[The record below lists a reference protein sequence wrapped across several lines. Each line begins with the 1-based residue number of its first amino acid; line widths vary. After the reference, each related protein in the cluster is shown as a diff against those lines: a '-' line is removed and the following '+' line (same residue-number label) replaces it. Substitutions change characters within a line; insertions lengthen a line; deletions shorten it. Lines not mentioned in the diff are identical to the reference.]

1 MQARAEGAWT
11 GGKEHG
17 HEEGEDKEASREAR
31 ISKENLKQQCL
42 PLTLAVEEGKGGKA
56 RWLWDSSFLWKDR
69 QNPAQERR
77 KRESVAQGQLNLGSR
92 GWVALAKGGCLR
104 GKVAGLEQ
112 ERMTAV
118 EEVKPGMG
126 FPLGMTEQ
134 REGEQH

>member
-1 MQARAEGAWT
+1 MRSEGEWT

-17 HEEGEDKEASREAR
+17 REDREGSREAR
-31 ISKENLKQQCL
+31 TRKENLKQQCL
-42 PLTLAVEEGKGGKA
+42 PLTLAVEGGKGGKA
-56 RWLWDSSFLWKDR
+56 HWLWDSSFLWKHG
-69 QNPAQERR
+69 QNPAQKRR
-77 KRESVAQGQLNLGSR
+77 KRESVVQRQLDLGSR

-112 ERMTAV
+112 QERMTAV

-134 REGEQH
+134 WEGEQH